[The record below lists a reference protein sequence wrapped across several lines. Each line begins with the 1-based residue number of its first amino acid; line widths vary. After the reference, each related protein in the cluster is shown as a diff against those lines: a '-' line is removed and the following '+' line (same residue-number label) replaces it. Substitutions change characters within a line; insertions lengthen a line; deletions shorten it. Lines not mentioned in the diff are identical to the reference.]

1 MLWGL
6 YSKRISKAAV
16 WASFIV
22 GVGLTTVNMIMGFVG
37 TPLIASPINA
47 GAIAMI
53 LSIVIVPV
61 VSLFTKAVPFE
72 VNPPS
77 PESGTDRELYAE
89 LEAMP
94 MQRQVRV
101 ARSSRVPTSRRSSFS
116 TRNKARKSANSLV
129 RHAPHEQRGPDL
141 SGPLLVSGKVP
152 EGELHGAF
160 GTVGRGIG
168 QLDATAHE
176 ARIEEEGA

>member
-1 MLWGL
+1 MGISWGALAGAFLGPMLWGL

-37 TPLIASPINA
+37 APLIASPINA

-94 MQRQVRV
+94 D
-101 ARSSRVPTSRRSSFS
+101 AKAS
-116 TRNKARKSANSLV
+116 TRREIVAGANVEEIELLDQ
-129 RHAPHEQRGPDL
+129 EQ
-141 SGPLLVSGKVP
+141 
-152 EGELHGAF
+152 GEEK
-160 GTVGRGIG
+160 R
-168 QLDATAHE
+168 E
-176 ARIEEEGA
+176 